1 MRKALLAIL
10 LACSLASSAG
20 AEPGATSE
28 IALQDFVGDY
38 VLSDG
43 RVLTVSRQRQVLVAK
58 LDGQTAVALK
68 PAGPASFAN
77 VSADLRLEFDQRANG
92 NVAGLTVIHGEP
104 SAALAARR

>member
-10 LACSLASSAG
+10 LACSLAPSAG
-20 AEPGATSE
+20 AEPGATPK

-58 LDGQTAVALK
+58 LEGQTAVALK
-68 PAGPASFAN
+68 QAGPASFAD
-77 VSADLRLEFDQRANG
+77 VSADLRIDFDQRANG
-92 NVAGLTVIHGEP
+92 NVAGLTVIHGAP